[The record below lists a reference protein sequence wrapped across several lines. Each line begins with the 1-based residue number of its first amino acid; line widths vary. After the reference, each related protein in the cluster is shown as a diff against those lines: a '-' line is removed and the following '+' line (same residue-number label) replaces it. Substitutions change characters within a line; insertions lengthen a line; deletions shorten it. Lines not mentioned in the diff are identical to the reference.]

1 MRRITHLLTTA
12 LVAVAGHGAQAQEL
26 GFTLDPILLGS
37 AFRDDRALLDAP
49 VSATVVDSS
58 ALADRQA
65 ADFEALIG
73 DIPGLTIDGGPRGMA
88 QEPNIRGFRD
98 QQIVLRFD
106 GGRFNYSQGHRGRFF
121 VDPALIG
128 RVEVVRGGGSTL
140 FGSGALGGVI
150 SVETVDVADLI
161 QPGQTMGGRVNL
173 GYSSNGDRAT
183 ANTTLFADYGAF
195 DALLFLGTRQMG
207 ADVETGGGAPV
218 PFSQLDSFN
227 GMLKLGFEPS
237 QDSRIELSFS
247 RFLDDGLVPSN
258 ANGLAGTGNPVV
270 DRAAQV
276 DSFRLTWDYA
286 PAGSDLID
294 LSVLFYAERLGITES
309 RVDTPRLDDTTY
321 DTTGLEIT
329 NRSSLSLGVPV
340 DLVYGI
346 EILRDTQQG
355 LRNGAPRPAFPDAE
369 ATTIAGFVE
378 GTFALGPQFD
388 LIAGL
393 RYDRYARDPD
403 DPALASVT
411 NEFLSPR
418 LGLSYRP
425 TEDWQV
431 YANLSRA
438 FRAPSLTELY
448 NSGLHFPGNPFG
460 FPPNNFFV
468 PSPDLRP
475 EASTQIEIG
484 TRLDRAGQWRDG
496 DRLSFAASAYYADVT
511 DYIDQTVSIAG
522 GTTTFVNVDA
532 RLWGFEAEVDYDAID
547 WFVGAGLGIARGQ
560 GSDGFALGSLPQDRL
575 TLTAGF
581 RPTQDWELGARATLA
596 AEQDRLPA
604 GGTPGPSYELLD
616 LFATF
621 APDRGALAG
630 STIRIGLDN
639 VFDESYTIYPNGLPQ
654 TGRSLQITA
663 SFTF

>member
-1 MRRITHLLTTA
+1 
-12 LVAVAGHGAQAQEL
+12 
-26 GFTLDPILLGS
+26 
-37 AFRDDRALLDAP
+37 
-49 VSATVVDSS
+49 
-58 ALADRQA
+58 
-65 ADFEALIG
+65 
-73 DIPGLTIDGGPRGMA
+73 
-88 QEPNIRGFRD
+88 
-98 QQIVLRFD
+98 
-106 GGRFNYSQGHRGRFF
+106 
-121 VDPALIG
+121 
-128 RVEVVRGGGSTL
+128 
-140 FGSGALGGVI
+140 
-150 SVETVDVADLI
+150 
-161 QPGQTMGGRVNL
+161 
-173 GYSSNGDRAT
+173 
-183 ANTTLFADYGAF
+183 
-195 DALLFLGTRQMG
+195 MG
-207 ADVETGGGAPV
+207 ADVETGGGAHGAVFPTR
-218 PFSQLDSFN
+218 QLQRHAPSWASSA
-227 GMLKLGFEPS
+227 S

-258 ANGLAGTGNPVV
+258 ANGLAGPGNPVV

-294 LSVLFYAERLGITES
+294 LSVLFYAERLGITET

-393 RYDRYARDPD
+393 RYDRYDRDPD
-403 DPALASVT
+403 DPALSSVT

-468 PSPDLRP
+468 PNPNLRP
-475 EASTQIEIG
+475 EASTQVEIG
-484 TRLDRAGQWRDG
+484 ARLDRAGQWRDG
-496 DRLSFAASAYYADVT
+496 DRLSFAASAYYADAT

-532 RLWGFEAEVDYDAID
+532 RLWGFEAEVDYDAGD

-560 GSDGFALGSLPQDRL
+560 SSDGFALGSLPQDGL

-604 GGTPGPSYELLD
+604 GGTAGPGYELLD